1 MKRIYLFLTML
12 ALTLSSYAKS
22 IYSCFLSQDVNM
34 NTFEVSNQITNNSLI
49 TITLDGST
57 LRLGEQKT
65 YSLFNRTVSNSG
77 FNTTVRYDAIDGQN
91 QRCKIMFITDS
102 SADWTTRNAI
112 VIWYNEIS
120 QTAKWYQSRDPETR

>member
-34 NTFEVSNQITNNSLI
+34 TTFEVSNQITNNSLI

-65 YSLFNRTVSNSG
+65 YSLFNRTVSNNG
-77 FNTTVRYDAIDGQN
+77 FTTVIHYDAIDGQN
-91 QRCKIMFITDS
+91 QRCKIKFITDS